1 MGINDTT
8 PEQWDALRKKHPA
21 IVGKY
26 EDYFEQPVETEFRK
40 DYLEYPSVDEESLMG
55 QEECMVENPSHYNA
69 GSIECIEAIRA
80 SMSTESYTGYL
91 KGNVQKYVWRYED
104 KNGVE
109 DLRKAQWYLNTLID
123 VLSEE

>member
-26 EDYFEQPVETEFRK
+26 EDYFKKPVE
-40 DYLEYPSVDEESLMG
+40 
-55 QEECMVENPSHYNA
+55 EECMVENPSHYNA
-69 GSIECIEAIRA
+69 GGIECIEAIKA

-123 VLSEE
+123 VLWEE

>member
-26 EDYFEQPVETEFRK
+26 EDYFKKPK
-40 DYLEYPSVDEESLMG
+40 
-55 QEECMVENPSHYNA
+55 EECMVENPSHYNA
-69 GSIECIEAIRA
+69 GGIECIEAIKA

-104 KNGVE
+104 KNGLE

-123 VLSEE
+123 VLWEE

>member
-1 MGINDTT
+1 MSIDDAT

-21 IVGKY
+21 IVSKY
-26 EDYFEQPVETEFRK
+26 EDYFGQPLETEMKQEFW
-40 DYLEYPSVDEESLMG
+40 EYPLVDEE
-55 QEECMVENPSHYNA
+55 QCMVENPPHYNA
-69 GSIECIEAIRA
+69 GGIECIEAIKA

-123 VLSEE
+123 VLWEE

>member
-1 MGINDTT
+1 MSINEAT
-8 PEQWDALRKKHPA
+8 PKQWDDLRKEHPA
-21 IVGKY
+21 LVDKY
-26 EDYFEQPVETEFRK
+26 EKF
-40 DYLEYPSVDEESLMG
+40 LEERTIDEE
-55 QEECMVENPSHYNA
+55 CVIENPSHYNA
-69 GSIECIEAIRA
+69 GGIECIEAIKA

-123 VLSEE
+123 VLWEE